1 MFEKGKIGFIGQ
13 GWIGKNY
20 ADDFEERGFE
30 VIRYD
35 IEKFKDNLEKLKTCP
50 VVFVAVPTPSTP
62 NGFDDSI
69 LIDAIKSATIDG
81 QVIVIKSTI
90 KLGTTDKIQ
99 TMFPERYIIHSPE
112 FLTEKTARHDVAR
125 PSRNILGYTK
135 KSQPVC
141 GRIMNI
147 LPIASYETIVPCREA
162 EFVKY
167 MGNIWFYFKVMA
179 INTFYDISQKNGL
192 DYNLLKD
199 MLHADPRVG
208 RSHSDPAHQG
218 GRGAGGHC
226 FIKDMAAFREMYEDI
241 VINGKDL
248 PKPELEQYF
257 AGLGMVKSLEE
268 YNKTLLKNSGKS
280 LDLLK
285 GVYGE

>member
-20 ADDFEERGFE
+20 ADDFEERGYK
-30 VIRYD
+30 VVRYD
-35 IEKFKDNLEKLKTCP
+35 LEKYQANKEELKTCP
-50 VVFVAVPTPSTP
+50 VAFVAVPTPSTP
-62 NGFDDSI
+62 QGFDDSI

-81 QVIVIKSTI
+81 QVVVIKSTI
-90 KLGTTDKIQ
+90 KLGTTDKVQ
-99 TMFPERYIIHSPE
+99 KMFPERYIIHSPE

-125 PSRNILGYTK
+125 PFRNILGYTA
-135 KSQPVC
+135 KSHPVC

-147 LPIASYETIVPCREA
+147 LPIAPYESIVPCREA

-179 INTFYDISQKNGL
+179 INTFYDIATKNGL
-192 DYNLLKD
+192 DYDSLKD
-199 MLHADPRVG
+199 ILHADPRIG

-226 FIKDMAAFREMYEDI
+226 FIKDMAAFHEMYEDLI
-241 VINGKDL
+241 TGGQDL
-248 PKPELEQYF
+248 TRPEREQLF
-257 AGLGMVKSLEE
+257 AGLEMIKSLEE
-268 YNKTLLKNSGKS
+268 YNKILLKSSGKS

>member
-20 ADDFEERGFE
+20 ADDFEERGYK
-30 VIRYD
+30 VVRYD
-35 IEKFKDNLEKLKTCP
+35 IEKFKDNLAELKTCP
-50 VVFVAVPTPSTP
+50 VVFVAVPTPSTTK
-62 NGFDDSI
+62 GFDDSI
-69 LIDAIKSATIDG
+69 LINAIESATIDG
-81 QVIVIKSTI
+81 QVIIIKSTI

-99 TMFPERYIIHSPE
+99 AMFPERYLIHSPE
-112 FLTEKTARHDVAR
+112 FLTEKTARHDVAK
-125 PSRNILGYTK
+125 PPRNILGYTA

-147 LPIASYETIVPCREA
+147 LPIAAYETIVPCREA

-179 INTFYDISQKNGL
+179 INAFYDIASKNNL
-192 DYNLLKD
+192 DYAVLKD

-208 RSHSDPAHQG
+208 RSHSDPVHQG

-226 FIKDMAAFREMYEDI
+226 FIKDMSAFREMYEDLI
-241 VINGKDL
+241 MSSQSSDK
-248 PKPELEQYF
+248 EEREQFF
-257 AGLGMVKSLEE
+257 AGLEMIKSLED
-268 YNKTLLKNSGKS
+268 YNKTLLKKS
-280 LDLLK
+280 AKDLELLK